1 MLALRIST
9 LFFCVYTLTGI
20 SVAKCPKQ
28 GPMSAHLSAHE
39 FEIPGYDASRG
50 LLAIRPSKVLAASA
64 KRGHEIQIHWSSRDI
79 HFSLPPS
86 ALGIGLEDGKNTFTL
101 SVTGDP
107 PAKSAARQPSAP
119 CQDMVPKR
127 IALERHGIEIAVVNV
142 DKRRADSRPGLR
154 LTSTL
159 KIERGEAE
167 AEQVQVIST
176 TIAKACA
183 TQMQHGGSTLQGAL
197 SIQLE
202 SSVLGEVRPPKAVV
216 DGLVNRP
223 FTQCLLRS
231 FKRHDRLWTFIQPAT
246 RAYLTIYIVRSKASS
261 K

>member
-1 MLALRIST
+1 
-9 LFFCVYTLTGI
+9 
-20 SVAKCPKQ
+20 
-28 GPMSAHLSAHE
+28 
-39 FEIPGYDASRG
+39 
-50 LLAIRPSKVLAASA
+50 
-64 KRGHEIQIHWSSRDI
+64 
-79 HFSLPPS
+79 
-86 ALGIGLEDGKNTFTL
+86 
-101 SVTGDP
+101 
-107 PAKSAARQPSAP
+107 
-119 CQDMVPKR
+119 MVPKR
-127 IALERHGIEIAVVNV
+127 IALERDGMEIAVVNV
-142 DKRRADSRPGLR
+142 DKRRAESRPGLR

-167 AEQVQVIST
+167 AEKVQVIST
-176 TIAKACA
+176 TIARACA
-183 TQMQHGGSTLQGAL
+183 TQMQHGGTTLQGAL

-231 FKRHDRLWTFIQPAT
+231 FKRHDSLWTFIQPAT